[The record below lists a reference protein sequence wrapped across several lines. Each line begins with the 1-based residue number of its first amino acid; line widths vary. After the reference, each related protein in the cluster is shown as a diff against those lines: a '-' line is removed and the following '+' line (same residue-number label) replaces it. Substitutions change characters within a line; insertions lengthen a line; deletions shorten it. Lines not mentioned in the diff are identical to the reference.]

1 MQIQC
6 LYDTD
11 LTYTAYTKLSVFVP
25 FLDLILLLT
34 GQRYIHV
41 GKQPVFG
48 YMFYYLFSYLIL
60 KERNCNTSS
69 PSPVHI
75 TEKEV
80 NRSAIL

>member
-11 LTYTAYTKLSVFVP
+11 LTYTAYTKLRVFVP

-34 GQRYIHV
+34 GQCYIHV

-60 KERNCNTSS
+60 FYTLENIINHVYQNTYLSW
-69 PSPVHI
+69 
-75 TEKEV
+75 
-80 NRSAIL
+80 LYYY